1 MTSPTLDIDG
11 GAGPAH
17 ARVVT
22 LAELL
27 VASSVLALLLLGTF
41 TLLDEGHQAYGF
53 GAARVESQQ
62 SARAALER
70 IAYDV
75 RTLAGGGSRGFAPV
89 AIAEPRRLALRYDKN
104 GDGVVAGT
112 GETITWRLDGT
123 ILRRDAGGGGQPV
136 INGVRDFALTYFDE
150 GGAPTTVAA
159 AVRSVGIRITT
170 VADHAPRRKGGSVG
184 ATLETRVRVR
194 NR

>member
-1 MTSPTLDIDG
+1 M
-11 GAGPAH
+11 
-17 ARVVT
+17 T

-27 VASSVLALLLLGTF
+27 VACALLALVLSGTF
-41 TLLDEGHQAYGF
+41 AVLDQGHQAYAF

-62 SARAALER
+62 SARAALSR

-75 RTLAGGGSRGFAPV
+75 RVVAGGGSADFPP
-89 AIAEPRRLALRYDKN
+89 IAEAQAHRLVLQYDKN
-104 GDGVVAGT
+104 RDGRIAGS

-136 INGVRDFALTYFDE
+136 INGVRELTLTYFDAA
-150 GGAPTTVAA
+150 GASTTTPA

-170 VADHAPRRKGGSVG
+170 MPDHAPRLRDGSIG
-184 ATLETRVRVR
+184 ATVATRVRVR